1 MAHLEEDI
9 IERAKNTDMIALLE
23 SEEGFSFKSTYGERE
38 FKCIEHNSLVVN
50 GNRRRWYW
58 NSRQVGG
65 NNAIDYLVKIRGM
78 NFRDAVLHLV
88 GDREQ
93 TAYTPIRKAV
103 TENVS
108 VSKPVRFVLP
118 EQAHF
123 PDGRRNYSN
132 IIAYLNKG
140 RGIDMNIINTLIA
153 SGQIYQGV
161 QYNGLHIVGYNDE
174 GMAFYRFNDNRNWV
188 DYRLQTLRASPTATD
203 TYQAEAVSSKYVD
216 NILLKENTKIFKNNL
231 VISTGKN
238 TQGEISYAAFRIAS
252 TNYRFRGEVAG
263 SDKAS
268 GFLIESEGMN
278 DCVYVFESFIDA
290 MSHAN
295 LYNIKYGNK
304 DAWKLHNR
312 LALGGTAD
320 TALMEL
326 LKRKPNIRNICLCLD
341 NDSAGRTA
349 AKEIA
354 GRLRSMGYVNI
365 YERYSNEKDYNDEL
379 KKVKSIIN
387 EQAEENLSLI
397 HISEPTRP

>member
-203 TYQAEAVSSKYVD
+203 TYQTEAVSSKYVD
-216 NILLKENTKIFKNNL
+216 KILLKDNTKIFKNNL
-231 VISTGKN
+231 VVSTGKN
-238 TQGEISYAAFRIAS
+238 AQGEISYAAFRIAS

-354 GRLRSMGYVNI
+354 GRLRSMGYVNV

-387 EQAEENLSLI
+387 EQAEEN
-397 HISEPTRP
+397 EV

>member
-140 RGIDMNIINTLIA
+140 RSIDMNIINALIA

-174 GMAFYRFNDNRNWV
+174 GMAFYRFNDNRDWV

-216 NILLKENTKIFKNNL
+216 KILLKDNTKIFKNNL

-238 TQGEISYAAFRIAS
+238 AQGEISYAAFRIAS

-354 GRLRSMGYVNI
+354 QKLRSMGYVNI

-387 EQAEENLSLI
+387 EQAEEN
-397 HISEPTRP
+397 EV

>member
-153 SGQIYQGV
+153 SGKIYQGV

-174 GMAFYRFNDNRNWV
+174 GMAFYRFNDNRDWI

-216 NILLKENTKIFKNNL
+216 KILLKDNTKIFKNNL
-231 VISTGKN
+231 VVSTGKN
-238 TQGEISYAAFRIAS
+238 AQGEISYAAFRIAS

-341 NDSAGRTA
+341 NDSAGHTA
-349 AKEIA
+349 VKEIA
-354 GRLRSMGYVNI
+354 GKLRSMGYVNI

-387 EQAEENLSLI
+387 EQAEEN
-397 HISEPTRP
+397 EV

>member
-23 SEEGFSFKSTYGERE
+23 SEEGFSFRSTYGERE

-93 TAYTPIRKAV
+93 TEYTPIRKAV

-174 GMAFYRFNDNRNWV
+174 GMAFYRFNDNRDWV

-231 VISTGKN
+231 VVSTGKN
-238 TQGEISYAAFRIAS
+238 AQDEISYAAFRIAS

-341 NDSAGRTA
+341 NDSAGRA
-349 AKEIA
+349 ASATIRQK
-354 GRLRSMGYVNI
+354 LMSMGYMNV
-365 YERYSNEKDYNDEL
+365 YERFSREKDYNEEL
-379 KKVKSIIN
+379 MMVRKTEI
-387 EQAEENLSLI
+387 E
-397 HISEPTRP
+397 ISYE

>member
-216 NILLKENTKIFKNNL
+216 NILLKDNTKIFKNNL
-231 VISTGKN
+231 VVSTGKN

-341 NDSAGRTA
+341 NDSAGRA
-349 AKEIA
+349 ASATIRQK
-354 GRLRSMGYVNI
+354 LMSMGYMNV
-365 YERYSNEKDYNDEL
+365 YERFSREKDYNEEL
-379 KKVKSIIN
+379 MMVRKTEI
-387 EQAEENLSLI
+387 E
-397 HISEPTRP
+397 ISYE

>member
-58 NSRQVGG
+58 NSSQVGG

-174 GMAFYRFNDNRNWV
+174 GMAFYRFNDNRDWI

-216 NILLKENTKIFKNNL
+216 KILLKDNTKIFKNNL
-231 VISTGKN
+231 VVSTGKN
-238 TQGEISYAAFRIAS
+238 AQGEISYAAFRIAS

-354 GRLRSMGYVNI
+354 GKLRSMGYINI
-365 YERYSNEKDYNDEL
+365 YERYPNEKDYNDEL

-387 EQAEENLSLI
+387 EQAEEN
-397 HISEPTRP
+397 EQ

>member
-88 GDREQ
+88 GEREQ
-93 TAYTPIRKAV
+93 TVYAPIKKPV

-108 VSKPVRFVLP
+108 ISKPVRFVLP

-153 SGQIYQGV
+153 SGKIYQGV

-174 GMAFYRFNDNRNWV
+174 GMAFYRFNDNRDWI
-188 DYRLQTLRASPTATD
+188 DYRLQTLKASPTATD

-216 NILLKENTKIFKNNL
+216 KILLKDNTKIFKNNL
-231 VISTGKN
+231 VVSTGKN
-238 TQGEISYAAFRIAS
+238 AQGEISYAAFRIAS

-341 NDSAGRTA
+341 NDSAGHTA

-354 GRLRSMGYVNI
+354 GKLRSIGYVNI

-387 EQAEENLSLI
+387 EQAEEN
-397 HISEPTRP
+397 EV

>member
-174 GMAFYRFNDNRNWV
+174 GIAFYRFNDNRDWI

-216 NILLKENTKIFKNNL
+216 NILLKDNTKIFKNNL
-231 VISTGKN
+231 VVSTGKN
-238 TQGEISYAAFRIAS
+238 AQGEISYAAFRIAS

-341 NDSAGRTA
+341 NDSAGHTA

-354 GRLRSMGYVNI
+354 GKLRSMGYVNI

-387 EQAEENLSLI
+387 EQAEEN
-397 HISEPTRP
+397 EV

>member
-174 GMAFYRFNDNRNWV
+174 GMAFYRFNDNRDWV

-216 NILLKENTKIFKNNL
+216 NILLKDNTKIFKNNL
-231 VISTGKN
+231 VVSTGKN
-238 TQGEISYAAFRIAS
+238 AQGEISYAAFRIAS

-341 NDSAGRTA
+341 NDSAGRA
-349 AKEIA
+349 ASATIRQK
-354 GRLRSMGYVNI
+354 LMSMGYINI
-365 YERYSNEKDYNDEL
+365 YERYPNEKDYNDEL

-387 EQAEENLSLI
+387 EQAEEN
-397 HISEPTRP
+397 EQ

>member
-93 TAYTPIRKAV
+93 TAYTPVRKAV

-174 GMAFYRFNDNRNWV
+174 GMAFYRFNDNRDWI

-216 NILLKENTKIFKNNL
+216 KILLKDNTKIFKNNL

-238 TQGEISYAAFRIAS
+238 SQGEISYAAFRIAS

-354 GRLRSMGYVNI
+354 SKLRSMGYVNV
-365 YERYSNEKDYNDEL
+365 YERYPNEKDYNDEL
-379 KKVKSIIN
+379 KKIKSIIN
-387 EQAEENLSLI
+387 EQAEEN
-397 HISEPTRP
+397 EQ

>member
-140 RGIDMNIINTLIA
+140 RGIDMNIINALIA

-174 GMAFYRFNDNRNWV
+174 GMAFYRFNDNRDWV

-216 NILLKENTKIFKNNL
+216 KILLKDNTKIFKNNL
-231 VISTGKN
+231 VVSTGKN
-238 TQGEISYAAFRIAS
+238 AQGEISYAAFRIAS

-354 GRLRSMGYVNI
+354 GKLRSMGYINI
-365 YERYSNEKDYNDEL
+365 YERYPNEKDYNDEL

-387 EQAEENLSLI
+387 EQAEEN
-397 HISEPTRP
+397 EQ

>member
-93 TAYTPIRKAV
+93 TAYMPIRKAV

-174 GMAFYRFNDNRNWV
+174 GMAFYRFNDNRDWI

-216 NILLKENTKIFKNNL
+216 NILLKDNTKIFKNNL
-231 VISTGKN
+231 VVSTGKN

-341 NDSAGRTA
+341 NDSAGHTA

-354 GRLRSMGYVNI
+354 GKLRSMGYVNI

-387 EQAEENLSLI
+387 EQAEEN
-397 HISEPTRP
+397 EV

>member
-93 TAYTPIRKAV
+93 TAYTPIRNAV

-153 SGQIYQGV
+153 SGKIYQGV

-174 GMAFYRFNDNRNWV
+174 GMAFYRFNDNRDWI

-216 NILLKENTKIFKNNL
+216 KILLKDNTKIFKNNL
-231 VISTGKN
+231 VVSTGKN
-238 TQGEISYAAFRIAS
+238 AQGEISYAAFRIAS

-354 GRLRSMGYVNI
+354 GKLRSMGYVNI

-387 EQAEENLSLI
+387 EQAEEN
-397 HISEPTRP
+397 EQ

>member
-174 GMAFYRFNDNRNWV
+174 GMAFYRFNDNRDWV
-188 DYRLQTLRASPTATD
+188 DYRLQTLRGSPTATD

-216 NILLKENTKIFKNNL
+216 NILLKDNTKIFKNNL
-231 VISTGKN
+231 VVSTGKN
-238 TQGEISYAAFRIAS
+238 AQGEISYAAFRIAS

-354 GRLRSMGYVNI
+354 QKLRSMGYVNI

-387 EQAEENLSLI
+387 EQAEEN
-397 HISEPTRP
+397 EV

>member
-174 GMAFYRFNDNRNWV
+174 GMAFYRFNDNRDWI

-216 NILLKENTKIFKNNL
+216 NILLKDNTKIFKNNL
-231 VISTGKN
+231 VVSTGKN
-238 TQGEISYAAFRIAS
+238 AQGEISYAAFRIAS

-354 GRLRSMGYVNI
+354 GKLRSMGYINI
-365 YERYSNEKDYNDEL
+365 YERYPNEKDYNDEL
-379 KKVKSIIN
+379 KK
-387 EQAEENLSLI
+387 LSR
-397 HISEPTRP
+397 S

>member
-38 FKCIEHNSLVVN
+38 FKCIEHNSLVIN

-153 SGQIYQGV
+153 SGKIYQGV

-174 GMAFYRFNDNRNWV
+174 GMAFYRFNDNRDWV

-216 NILLKENTKIFKNNL
+216 NILLKDNTKIFKNNL
-231 VISTGKN
+231 VVSTGKN
-238 TQGEISYAAFRIAS
+238 AQGEISYAAFRIAS

-341 NDSAGRTA
+341 NDSAGHTA

-354 GRLRSMGYVNI
+354 GKLRSMGYVNI

-387 EQAEENLSLI
+387 EQAEEN
-397 HISEPTRP
+397 EV

>member
-188 DYRLQTLRASPTATD
+188 DYRLQTLRDSPTATD

-216 NILLKENTKIFKNNL
+216 NILLKDNTKIFKNNL
-231 VISTGKN
+231 VVSTGKN
-238 TQGEISYAAFRIAS
+238 AQGEISYAAFRIAS

-354 GRLRSMGYVNI
+354 QKLRSMGYVNI

-387 EQAEENLSLI
+387 EQAEEN
-397 HISEPTRP
+397 EV

>member
-50 GNRRRWYW
+50 GNRHRWYW

-93 TAYTPIRKAV
+93 TAYTPIRKAE

-174 GMAFYRFNDNRNWV
+174 GMAFYRFNDNRDWV

-216 NILLKENTKIFKNNL
+216 KILLKENTKIFKNNL
-231 VISTGKN
+231 VVSTGKN
-238 TQGEISYAAFRIAS
+238 AQGEISYAAFRIAS

-326 LKRKPNIRNICLCLD
+326 LKRKSNIRNICLCLD

-354 GRLRSMGYVNI
+354 GKLRSMGYINI
-365 YERYSNEKDYNDEL
+365 YERYPNEKDYNDEL

-387 EQAEENLSLI
+387 EQAEEN
-397 HISEPTRP
+397 EQ

>member
-88 GDREQ
+88 GDQEQ
-93 TAYTPIRKAV
+93 TANTPIRKAV

-174 GMAFYRFNDNRNWV
+174 GMAFYRFNDNRDWI

-216 NILLKENTKIFKNNL
+216 NILLKDNTKIFKNNL
-231 VISTGKN
+231 VISIGKN

-354 GRLRSMGYVNI
+354 GKLRSMGYINI
-365 YERYSNEKDYNDEL
+365 YERYPNEKDYNDEL

-387 EQAEENLSLI
+387 EQAEEN
-397 HISEPTRP
+397 EQ

>member
-58 NSRQVGG
+58 NSRQIGG

-93 TAYTPIRKAV
+93 TAYTPVRKAV

-174 GMAFYRFNDNRNWV
+174 GMAFYRFNDNRDWV

-216 NILLKENTKIFKNNL
+216 KILLKDNTKIFKNNL

-238 TQGEISYAAFRIAS
+238 AQGEISYAAFRIAS

-354 GRLRSMGYVNI
+354 SKLRSMGYVNV
-365 YERYSNEKDYNDEL
+365 YERYPNEKDYNDEL
-379 KKVKSIIN
+379 KKIKSIIN
-387 EQAEENLSLI
+387 EQAEEN
-397 HISEPTRP
+397 EQ

>member
-174 GMAFYRFNDNRNWV
+174 GIAFYRFNDNRDWI

-216 NILLKENTKIFKNNL
+216 KILLKDNTKIFKNNL
-231 VISTGKN
+231 VVSTGKN
-238 TQGEISYAAFRIAS
+238 AQGEISYAAFRIAS

-354 GRLRSMGYVNI
+354 GKLRSMGYINI
-365 YERYSNEKDYNDEL
+365 YERYPNEKDYNDEL
-379 KKVKSIIN
+379 KKVKSNIN
-387 EQAEENLSLI
+387 EQAEEN
-397 HISEPTRP
+397 EQ

>member
-174 GMAFYRFNDNRNWV
+174 GMAFYRFNDNRDWI

-216 NILLKENTKIFKNNL
+216 NILLKDNTKIFKNNL
-231 VISTGKN
+231 VVSTGKN
-238 TQGEISYAAFRIAS
+238 AQGEISYAAFRIAS

-326 LKRKPNIRNICLCLD
+326 LKRKPNIRNICLCMD

-354 GRLRSMGYVNI
+354 GKLRSMGYINI
-365 YERYSNEKDYNDEL
+365 YERYPNEKDYNDEL

-387 EQAEENLSLI
+387 EQAEEN
-397 HISEPTRP
+397 EQ

>member
-50 GNRRRWYW
+50 GNRHRWYW

-140 RGIDMNIINTLIA
+140 RGIDMNIINALIT
-153 SGQIYQGV
+153 SGKIYQGV

-174 GMAFYRFNDNRNWV
+174 GMAFYRFNDNRDWV

-216 NILLKENTKIFKNNL
+216 NILLKDNTKIFKNNL
-231 VISTGKN
+231 VVSTGKN
-238 TQGEISYAAFRIAS
+238 AQGEISYAAFRIAS

-326 LKRKPNIRNICLCLD
+326 LKRKSNIRNICLCLD
-341 NDSAGRTA
+341 NDSAGHTA

-354 GRLRSMGYVNI
+354 GKLRSMGYVNI

-387 EQAEENLSLI
+387 EQAEEN
-397 HISEPTRP
+397 EV

>member
-140 RGIDMNIINTLIA
+140 RGIDMNIINALIA

-174 GMAFYRFNDNRNWV
+174 GMAFYRFNDNRDWV
-188 DYRLQTLRASPTATD
+188 DYRLQTLRSSPTATD

-216 NILLKENTKIFKNNL
+216 KILLKENTKIFKNNL
-231 VISTGKN
+231 VVSTGKN
-238 TQGEISYAAFRIAS
+238 AQGKISYAAFRIAS

-354 GRLRSMGYVNI
+354 GKLRSMGYVNI

-387 EQAEENLSLI
+387 EQAEEN
-397 HISEPTRP
+397 EV

>member
-1 MAHLEEDI
+1 MVHLEEDI

-93 TAYTPIRKAV
+93 TAYMPIRKAV

-140 RGIDMNIINTLIA
+140 RGIDMNIINALIA

-174 GMAFYRFNDNRNWV
+174 GMAFYRFNDNRDWV

-216 NILLKENTKIFKNNL
+216 NILLKDNTKIFKNNL
-231 VISTGKN
+231 VVSTGKN

-341 NDSAGRTA
+341 NDSAGHTA

-354 GRLRSMGYVNI
+354 GKLRSMGYVNI

-387 EQAEENLSLI
+387 EQAEEN
-397 HISEPTRP
+397 EV

>member
-216 NILLKENTKIFKNNL
+216 NILLKDNTKIFKNNL
-231 VISTGKN
+231 VVSTGKN
-238 TQGEISYAAFRIAS
+238 AQGEISYAAFRIAS

-341 NDSAGRTA
+341 NDSAGHTV

-354 GRLRSMGYVNI
+354 GKLRSMGYVNI

-387 EQAEENLSLI
+387 EQAEEN
-397 HISEPTRP
+397 EV

>member
-38 FKCIEHNSLVVN
+38 FKCIEHNSLVIN

-174 GMAFYRFNDNRNWV
+174 GMAFYRFNDNRDWI

-216 NILLKENTKIFKNNL
+216 NILLKDNTKIFKNNL
-231 VISTGKN
+231 VVSTGKN
-238 TQGEISYAAFRIAS
+238 AQGEISYAAFRIAS

-354 GRLRSMGYVNI
+354 GKLRSMGYINI
-365 YERYSNEKDYNDEL
+365 YERYPNEKDYNDEL

-387 EQAEENLSLI
+387 EQAEEN
-397 HISEPTRP
+397 EQ

>member
-216 NILLKENTKIFKNNL
+216 NILLKDNTKIFKNNL
-231 VISTGKN
+231 VVSTGKN
-238 TQGEISYAAFRIAS
+238 AQGEISYAAFRIAS

-341 NDSAGRTA
+341 NDSAGHTV

-354 GRLRSMGYVNI
+354 GKLRSMGYVNI

-379 KKVKSIIN
+379 KK
-387 EQAEENLSLI
+387 
-397 HISEPTRP
+397 

>member
-140 RGIDMNIINTLIA
+140 RGIDMSIINTLIA
-153 SGQIYQGV
+153 PGQIYQGV

-174 GMAFYRFNDNRNWV
+174 GMAFYRFNDNRDWI

-216 NILLKENTKIFKNNL
+216 NILLKDNTKIFKNNL
-231 VISTGKN
+231 VVSTGKN
-238 TQGEISYAAFRIAS
+238 AQGEISYAAFRIAS

-263 SDKAS
+263 SDKSS

-326 LKRKPNIRNICLCLD
+326 LKRNPNIRNICLCLD
-341 NDSAGRTA
+341 NDTAGRTA

-354 GRLRSMGYVNI
+354 GKLRSMGYVNI

-379 KKVKSIIN
+379 KKIKSIIN
-387 EQAEENLSLI
+387 EQAEEN
-397 HISEPTRP
+397 EQ

>member
-216 NILLKENTKIFKNNL
+216 NILLKDNTKIFKNNL
-231 VISTGKN
+231 VVSTGKN
-238 TQGEISYAAFRIAS
+238 AQGEIAYAAFRIAS

-354 GRLRSMGYVNI
+354 GKLRSMGYINI
-365 YERYSNEKDYNDEL
+365 YERYPNEKDYNDEL

-387 EQAEENLSLI
+387 EQAEEN
-397 HISEPTRP
+397 EQ

>member
-153 SGQIYQGV
+153 SDQIYQGV

-174 GMAFYRFNDNRNWV
+174 GMAFYRFNDNRDWV

-354 GRLRSMGYVNI
+354 GKLRSMGYINI
-365 YERYSNEKDYNDEL
+365 YERYPNEKDYNDEL

-387 EQAEENLSLI
+387 EQAEEN
-397 HISEPTRP
+397 EQ

>member
-174 GMAFYRFNDNRNWV
+174 GMAFYRFNDNRDWI

-216 NILLKENTKIFKNNL
+216 KILLKDNTKIFKNNL
-231 VISTGKN
+231 VVSTGKN
-238 TQGEISYAAFRIAS
+238 AQGEISYAAFRIAS

-341 NDSAGRTA
+341 NDSAGRA
-349 AKEIA
+349 ASATIRQK
-354 GRLRSMGYVNI
+354 LMSMGYMNV
-365 YERYSNEKDYNDEL
+365 YERFSREKDYNEEL
-379 KKVKSIIN
+379 MMVRKTEI
-387 EQAEENLSLI
+387 E
-397 HISEPTRP
+397 ISYE

>member
-93 TAYTPIRKAV
+93 TAYTPIRKTV

-216 NILLKENTKIFKNNL
+216 NILLKDNTKIFKNNL
-231 VISTGKN
+231 VVSTGKN
-238 TQGEISYAAFRIAS
+238 AQGEISYAAFRIAS

-278 DCVYVFESFIDA
+278 YCVYVFESFIDA

-341 NDSAGRTA
+341 NDSAGHTA

-354 GRLRSMGYVNI
+354 GKLRSMGYVNI

-387 EQAEENLSLI
+387 EQAEEN
-397 HISEPTRP
+397 EV

>member
-58 NSRQVGG
+58 NSRQVSG

-216 NILLKENTKIFKNNL
+216 NILLKDNTKIFKNNL
-231 VISTGKN
+231 VVSTGKN
-238 TQGEISYAAFRIAS
+238 AQGEISYAAFRIAS

-341 NDSAGRTA
+341 NDSAGRA
-349 AKEIA
+349 ASATIRQK
-354 GRLRSMGYVNI
+354 LMSMGYMNV
-365 YERYSNEKDYNDEL
+365 YERFSREKDYNEEL
-379 KKVKSIIN
+379 MMVRKTEI
-387 EQAEENLSLI
+387 E
-397 HISEPTRP
+397 ISYE

>member
-58 NSRQVGG
+58 TSRQVGG

-93 TAYTPIRKAV
+93 TAYMPIRKAV

-140 RGIDMNIINTLIA
+140 RGIDMNIINALIA

-174 GMAFYRFNDNRNWV
+174 GMAFYRFNDNRDWV

-216 NILLKENTKIFKNNL
+216 NILLKDNTKIFKNNL
-231 VISTGKN
+231 VVSTGKN

-341 NDSAGRTA
+341 NDSAGRA
-349 AKEIA
+349 ASATIRQK
-354 GRLRSMGYVNI
+354 LMSMGYMNV
-365 YERYSNEKDYNDEL
+365 YERFSREKDYNEEL
-379 KKVKSIIN
+379 MMVRKTEI
-387 EQAEENLSLI
+387 E
-397 HISEPTRP
+397 ISYE

>member
-174 GMAFYRFNDNRNWV
+174 GMAFYRFNDNRDWI
-188 DYRLQTLRASPTATD
+188 DYTLQTLRASPTATD

-216 NILLKENTKIFKNNL
+216 NILLKDNTKIFKNNL
-231 VISTGKN
+231 VVSTGKN
-238 TQGEISYAAFRIAS
+238 AQGEISYAAFRIAS

-365 YERYSNEKDYNDEL
+365 YERYPNEKDYNDEL

-387 EQAEENLSLI
+387 EQAEEN
-397 HISEPTRP
+397 EV

>member
-153 SGQIYQGV
+153 SGKIYQGV

-174 GMAFYRFNDNRNWV
+174 GMAFYRFNDNRDWV

-203 TYQAEAVSSKYVD
+203 TYQAEAVSSKFVD
-216 NILLKENTKIFKNNL
+216 KILLKENTKIFKNNL
-231 VISTGKN
+231 VVSTGKN
-238 TQGEISYAAFRIAS
+238 AQGEISYAAFRIAS

-365 YERYSNEKDYNDEL
+365 YERYPNEKDYNDEL

-387 EQAEENLSLI
+387 EQAEEN
-397 HISEPTRP
+397 EQ

>member
-9 IERAKNTDMIALLE
+9 IERAKNTDMITLLE

-174 GMAFYRFNDNRNWV
+174 GMAFYRFNDNRDWV

-216 NILLKENTKIFKNNL
+216 KILLKDNTKIFKNNL
-231 VISTGKN
+231 VVSTGKN
-238 TQGEISYAAFRIAS
+238 AQGEISYAAFRIAS

-354 GRLRSMGYVNI
+354 GKLRSMGYVNI

-387 EQAEENLSLI
+387 EQAEEN
-397 HISEPTRP
+397 EQ

>member
-203 TYQAEAVSSKYVD
+203 TYQTEAVSSKYVD
-216 NILLKENTKIFKNNL
+216 KILLKDNTKIFKNNL
-231 VISTGKN
+231 VVSTGKN
-238 TQGEISYAAFRIAS
+238 AQGEISYAAFRIAS

-341 NDSAGRTA
+341 NDSAGHTA

-354 GRLRSMGYVNI
+354 GKLRSMGYVNI

-379 KKVKSIIN
+379 KKIKSIIN
-387 EQAEENLSLI
+387 EQAEEN
-397 HISEPTRP
+397 EQ

>member
-93 TAYTPIRKAV
+93 TAYMPIRKAV

-140 RGIDMNIINTLIA
+140 RGIDMNIINALIA

-174 GMAFYRFNDNRNWV
+174 GMAFYRFNDNRDWI

-216 NILLKENTKIFKNNL
+216 NILLKDNTKIFKNNL
-231 VISTGKN
+231 VVSTGKN

-341 NDSAGRTA
+341 NDSAGHTA

-354 GRLRSMGYVNI
+354 GKLRSMGYVNI

-387 EQAEENLSLI
+387 EQAEEN
-397 HISEPTRP
+397 EV